1 MYHVGVDIGG
11 TFTDCAVLDG
21 DGAIATIAK
30 SPSSRR
36 DPAEGVLGALAV
48 AAENLGQPLDA
59 FLADSAL
66 LLHGCTVATNAVVER
81 SGVRTGLIT
90 TKGHED
96 ALFIGKVIQ
105 KVAGL
110 SEREMLH
117 QSRLAKADPPIVE
130 RRLVIG
136 VPERLDAHGQVV
148 VPLDLA
154 AAEAALDALVAAGVQ
169 AVAVSFLWA
178 FLDPR
183 HEQAVGALARRKYPA
198 LYVALSS
205 EVAPVLGE
213 YERTATAALSAY
225 LGPPVL
231 GYLERLA
238 GALRERGYGRELL
251 LSHCMG
257 GLTTVAEARIR
268 PLLTLDSGPAGGV
281 LGARY
286 FGRLYGEPNVL
297 CTDMGGTTFDVSL
310 VRGGAAELD
319 EEPVVDKYH
328 VLVPKIAIHS
338 IGAGG
343 GSILWVDPD
352 GLLHVGPQSAGAEP
366 GPACYGEG
374 GVEPTITDADLLLG
388 YLNPDRFLG
397 GRKRLDRAL
406 AEQAV
411 GRVAARLGMDPIATA
426 AGAFRIVNAQ
436 MADLIRQV
444 TVEQGHDPRAFA
456 LFAYGGAGPAHA
468 AFYGRDLGVRRLYVP
483 SFSTVF
489 SALGML
495 TGGRVHSAEASYP
508 AVLPL
513 DAAERAGAETLYA
526 ALERRLL
533 EQFAA
538 EGVGRE
544 AVCLQRYA
552 YVKYRLQ
559 PRALAVPLPPGPLTA
574 AQAEALAADFEAAYA
589 EVYGAQA
596 GFRQAGLELLK
607 CRVDGTCPTVAPRL
621 AARPPAASADPAAAR
636 VGARPA
642 YFAEAAGFVDT
653 PVYDGARLEPGHVLA
668 GPCIVERMG
677 DTIVL
682 PPGASGHVD
691 QYENLLLE
699 L

>member
-1 MYHVGVDIGG
+1 MPREEESVYHVGVDIGG
-11 TFTDCAVLDG
+11 TFTDCAVLDAG
-21 DGAIATIAK
+21 GAIATIAK

-36 DPAEGVLGALAV
+36 DPAAGVLGALAV
-48 AAENLGQPLDA
+48 AAENLGQPQDA
-59 FLADSAL
+59 FLRDTAL

-110 SEREMLH
+110 SEHEMLH
-117 QSRLAKADPPIVE
+117 QSRLAKAEPPIVE

-136 VPERLDAHGQVV
+136 VPERLDARGHVV

-154 AAEAALDALVAAGVQ
+154 AAEAALDALVAQGVE

-183 HEQAVGALARRKYPA
+183 HEQAVGALARQKYPA
-198 LYVALSS
+198 LYVALASD
-205 EVAPVLGE
+205 VAPVLGE

-238 GALRERGYGRELL
+238 DALRARGYQHELL

-257 GLTTVAEARIR
+257 GLTTVAEARAR

-286 FGRLYGEPNVL
+286 FGDLYGEPNVL

-310 VRGGAAELD
+310 VRAGAPELD

-374 GVEPTITDADLLLG
+374 GEAATITDADLLLG
-388 YLNPDRFLG
+388 YLNPARSSAAASRSIRPW
-397 GRKRLDRAL
+397 RKRRWRAWRSDW
-406 AEQAV
+406 
-411 GRVAARLGMDPIATA
+411 GWTRSPR
-426 AGAFRIVNAQ
+426 
-436 MADLIRQV
+436 
-444 TVEQGHDPRAFA
+444 PRA
-456 LFAYGGAGPAHA
+456 
-468 AFYGRDLGVRRLYVP
+468 P
-483 SFSTVF
+483 S
-489 SALGML
+489 
-495 TGGRVHSAEASYP
+495 AS
-508 AVLPL
+508 
-513 DAAERAGAETLYA
+513 
-526 ALERRLL
+526 
-533 EQFAA
+533 
-538 EGVGRE
+538 
-544 AVCLQRYA
+544 
-552 YVKYRLQ
+552 
-559 PRALAVPLPPGPLTA
+559 
-574 AQAEALAADFEAAYA
+574 
-589 EVYGAQA
+589 
-596 GFRQAGLELLK
+596 
-607 CRVDGTCPTVAPRL
+607 
-621 AARPPAASADPAAAR
+621 
-636 VGARPA
+636 
-642 YFAEAAGFVDT
+642 
-653 PVYDGARLEPGHVLA
+653 
-668 GPCIVERMG
+668 
-677 DTIVL
+677 
-682 PPGASGHVD
+682 
-691 QYENLLLE
+691 
-699 L
+699 